1 MALDERLDG
10 GKFDRVVFADGL
22 VRQIGGQGR
31 TAAGAFIE
39 MMIDG
44 AVEILAHHAAMALV
58 TGLGTAGL
66 GFVATLLAIARGR
79 LRRGA
84 RCLGWTLQPQHKL
97 DQLFLAQTLKI
108 ESAHAPNESA
118 EPIRR
123 KTWVITFYRR
133 DELLNDDPAL
143 DSMTT

>member
-1 MALDERLDG
+1 MALDDRLDG
-10 GKFDRVVFADGL
+10 GKFDRVVFADPL

-31 TAAGAFIE
+31 TAAGAFIG

-44 AVEILAHHAAMALV
+44 AVEILAHHVAMALV
-58 TGLGTAGL
+58 TGFGTAGL

-84 RCLGWTLQPQHKL
+84 RCLGWTLQPQHQL
-97 DQLFLAQTLKI
+97 DQFLLAQMLKI
-108 ESAHAPNESA
+108 ESAHAPNGSA

-123 KTWVITFYRR
+123 KTWVITWLR
-133 DELLNDDPAL
+133 LQAVL
-143 DSMTT
+143 